1 MIEASDSAEAPGS
14 ISPPSADAAHPP
26 AQRDRFQQVVE
37 GAPNAMVMVD
47 AAGRIQ
53 LFNAQAERM
62 FGYLRADIV
71 GQPIEILIPNK
82 FGPDHPTLRRTYL
95 DNPAARP
102 MGVGR
107 ELYALHQDGSEFP
120 VEIGLNPIQTDEGI
134 MVLSSIVDISHRKRL
149 ESRFRQVV
157 EWAPSA
163 MVMIDQTGRINMV
176 NAQAERIFGYPRA
189 ELLGEPI
196 EVLVPEHLRDQ
207 HPGLRNNFFTC
218 PSSRPMGAGRELY
231 ARRKDGTEFAVEI
244 GLNPVET
251 EDGIM
256 VLSAIMD
263 ISDRKQ
269 RETRLEATLREKDIL
284 LSEVHHRVKNN
295 LQIISSLLDLQAH
308 RVDDPS
314 LREVLRDSQ
323 NRIRSMTWIH
333 QMLYESHNFAQVNI
347 GEVLDSLLPALLASY
362 NTHPGQIE
370 LHIDVDRILLSLNE
384 AIPCGLIINEL
395 MANALKHAFSAGS
408 RGEISVDLKMEEA
421 GYIVLQVGD
430 DGVGLPER
438 FDLDTPRSLGL
449 QLVKTLS
456 RQLDGEFS
464 VRHRN
469 PTLFKLRFPV
479 RSTVSTTS

>member
-1 MIEASDSAEAPGS
+1 
-14 ISPPSADAAHPP
+14 
-26 AQRDRFQQVVE
+26 
-37 GAPNAMVMVD
+37 
-47 AAGRIQ
+47 
-53 LFNAQAERM
+53 
-62 FGYLRADIV
+62 
-71 GQPIEILIPNK
+71 
-82 FGPDHPTLRRTYL
+82 
-95 DNPAARP
+95 
-102 MGVGR
+102 
-107 ELYALHQDGSEFP
+107 
-120 VEIGLNPIQTDEGI
+120 
-134 MVLSSIVDISHRKRL
+134 
-149 ESRFRQVV
+149 
-157 EWAPSA
+157 
-163 MVMIDQTGRINMV
+163 
-176 NAQAERIFGYPRA
+176 
-189 ELLGEPI
+189 
-196 EVLVPEHLRDQ
+196 
-207 HPGLRNNFFTC
+207 
-218 PSSRPMGAGRELY
+218 MGAGRELY